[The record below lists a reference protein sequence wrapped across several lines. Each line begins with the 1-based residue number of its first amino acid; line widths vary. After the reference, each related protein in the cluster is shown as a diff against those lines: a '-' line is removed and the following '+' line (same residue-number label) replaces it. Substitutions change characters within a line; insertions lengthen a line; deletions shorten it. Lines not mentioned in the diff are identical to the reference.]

1 MKCDNCCNE
10 EGIWLRENLGL
21 LTKFLSES
29 GKESGTICTKTLEL
43 VILNTKN

>member
-1 MKCDNCCNE
+1 VIIAAMKRVFGLE
-10 EGIWLRENLGL
+10 KTGL